1 MSFVDGDLWERSFE
15 TAHGVVD
22 EPWGFAVEDVDVPIH
37 AWHGDADQG
46 APLALVQLVV
56 ERAPNGTLT
65 VYPGEGHYL
74 DAVHHPEMLK
84 FLTGGS

>member
-1 MSFVDGDLWERSFE
+1 M
-15 TAHGVVD
+15 
-22 EPWGFAVEDVDVPIH
+22 EDVDVPIH

-56 ERAPNGTLT
+56 EPAPNATLT

-84 FLTGGS
+84 FLTGWS